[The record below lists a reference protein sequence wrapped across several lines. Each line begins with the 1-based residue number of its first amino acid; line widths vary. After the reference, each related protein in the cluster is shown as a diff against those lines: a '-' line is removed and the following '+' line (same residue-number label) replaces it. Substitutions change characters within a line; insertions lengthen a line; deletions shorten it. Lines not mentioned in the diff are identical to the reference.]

1 MVRSKLNSQHNRV
14 MPTPH
19 QGWLSPLRHVS
30 FRSLWLV
37 WLSANIC
44 MWMNDV
50 AAAWVMT
57 FLTDSATLI
66 ALVQTASSLPV
77 LLLGVPSGSLADILN
92 KKSFFIFTQ
101 MWLTVNALLLFF
113 LALFNLLNPYLLL
126 LLTFTNGVGLA
137 MRWPIFLSIVP
148 SLVPKNALPPALAL
162 SAIAMNLSRI
172 FGPLIA
178 GAIISFAGPEFVF
191 AANFFISLI
200 STIWVLKWRYE
211 HTVSALPP
219 ERLLSAMR
227 LGIQYALQTNQIK
240 FVLLRAFCFYFQS
253 SGIIA
258 LLPIIAKS
266 NLNGG
271 ANTFTLLLSFLGVGA
286 IFSSYVMSRLRN
298 KLNTTQF
305 SNYGVF
311 VLALSASGLAFSR
324 SIYIAAVMSF
334 ICGMAWMWIA
344 NSLTT
349 SAHLSLPSWV
359 RARGMSLY
367 QIGLMSGSA
376 LGAASWGLIT
386 DYSSVTIGLL
396 SSGIFGLISLI
407 FIHKIYIDNYLSD
420 ESLPVCPLERPSSN
434 TKVNPGV
441 GPVMISIEYRIPI
454 NNISEFK
461 DVMKD
466 IRQSRKRQGC
476 ISWSLFRDSENIEIY
491 TENFAFSNWGDYLR
505 RFDRFT
511 SSDLT
516 LHERRDMLQKNNQE
530 PIITRRIGFSID
542 V

>member
-1 MVRSKLNSQHNRV
+1 MN
-14 MPTPH
+14 PTAY
-19 QGWLSPLRHVS
+19 QGWLSPLRHAT

-50 AAAWVMT
+50 TAAWVMT

-77 LLLGVPSGSLADILN
+77 LLLGVPSGALADILN
-92 KKSFFIFTQ
+92 KKSYFIFTQ
-101 MWLTVNALLLFF
+101 IWLTINASILFF

-126 LLTFTNGVGLA
+126 FLTFTNGVGLA
-137 MRWPIFLSIVP
+137 MRWPIFSSIVP
-148 SLVPKNALPPALAL
+148 NLVPKNVLPPALAL
-162 SAIAMNLSRI
+162 NGIAMNLSRI

-178 GAIISFAGPEFVF
+178 GVIISFAGPEFVF
-191 AANFFISLI
+191 ATNVFISLI
-200 STIWVLKWRYE
+200 STIWILKWRYE
-211 HTVSALPP
+211 HSISALPP
-219 ERLLSAMR
+219 ERLFSAMR
-227 LGIQYALQTNQIK
+227 LGVQFALQTNQIR

-253 SGIIA
+253 SGILA

-286 IFSSYVMSRLRN
+286 IFSGYLLPKLRIRF
-298 KLNTTQF
+298 NTTQL

-311 VLALSASGLAFSR
+311 VLAISAIGLAFSR
-324 SIYIAAVMSF
+324 STYVAAVMSF
-334 ICGMAWMWIA
+334 FCGMAWMCIA

-349 SAHLSLPSWV
+349 SAQLSLPNWV

-367 QIGLMSGSA
+367 QIGLMTGSA

-386 DYSSVTIGLL
+386 DYANVTIGLL
-396 SSGIFGLISLI
+396 ASGIFGLLVLI
-407 FIHKIYIDNYLSD
+407 FIHKTFIHNFLSD
-420 ESLPVCPLERPSSN
+420 ESLPICPLERPPSNSS
-434 TKVNPGV
+434 VNPAA
-441 GPVMISIEYRIPI
+441 GPVMISIEYHVPK
-454 NNISEFK
+454 NNIPEFK
-461 DVMKD
+461 VVMKE

-476 ISWSLFRDSENIEIY
+476 ISWSLFRDAENTEIY
-491 TENFAFSNWGDYLR
+491 TENFTFFNWGDYLR

-511 SSDLT
+511 SSDLA
-516 LHERRDMLQKNNQE
+516 LHERRDLLQKNNQQ
-530 PIITRRIGFSID
+530 PIIKRRVGFPID
-542 V
+542 D